1 MQTTVANV
9 SYFYLELNA
18 GVAFFVYLELAV
30 RPIGAQS
37 RSR

>member
-1 MQTTVANV
+1 MRTTVANV

-18 GVAFFVYLELAV
+18 GVTFFYLELAL